1 MAIRVDDIQRKT
13 LIEENVVY
21 RCKCGG
27 FCLRHEN
34 YLINNIAVDV
44 GDDGYVWTDDRWS
57 LKGSKIIR
65 NIFCHPGETPWIY
78 TMAERNAVD
87 VYKRL
92 GQLEE
97 GDVDQNLYYTP
108 EDNAAGA
115 KEVLEGLQ
123 QYGSDKNGVAADPLF
138 VDLENGDFRLKE
150 DSPAHKMGIK
160 SIDVSEMG
168 LTDELPRWST

>member
-1 MAIRVDDIQRKT
+1 
-13 LIEENVVY
+13 
-21 RCKCGG
+21 
-27 FCLRHEN
+27 
-34 YLINNIAVDV
+34 
-44 GDDGYVWTDDRWS
+44 
-57 LKGSKIIR
+57 
-65 NIFCHPGETPWIY
+65 
-78 TMAERNAVD
+78 MAERNAVD